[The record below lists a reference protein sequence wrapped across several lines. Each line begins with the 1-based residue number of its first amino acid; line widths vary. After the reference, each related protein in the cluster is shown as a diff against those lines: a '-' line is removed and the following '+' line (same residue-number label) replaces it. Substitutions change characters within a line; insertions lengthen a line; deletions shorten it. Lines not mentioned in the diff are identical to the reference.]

1 MKNTI
6 AIILI
11 LLGVVMF
18 IWKGFSF
25 TRKEKVVDAGPI
37 EISADKEHNVNWPS
51 YAGAVLVVAGV
62 VVLATSKRKA

>member
-1 MKNTI
+1 MKNTV

-11 LLGVVMF
+11 LLGIVMF

-37 EISADKEHNVNWPS
+37 EISADREHNVNWPP
-51 YAGAVLVVAGV
+51 YAGAVLIVAGV
-62 VVLATSKRKA
+62 VVLTMPKRKT